1 MLFKGE
7 KMRGTKIIKC
17 LKLIQDLMLN
27 LIYFFSSIFSSDAEW
42 NIDQFEDRLFEILSD
57 PNGRVSVAKFKS
69 VSLK

>member
-17 LKLIQDLMLN
+17 LKLIQDLTLN
-27 LIYFFSSIFSSDAEW
+27 LIYFTIFSSDAEW